1 MNTEIREYN
10 DFKNLIQKYN
20 FNLPSGISFI
30 PANIETANSKG
41 ELVYFSSAKSL
52 RKLWKSNSIEID
64 KIEKEEDLLLYLH
77 QHSAEWI
84 APTIFLGAAL
94 LSESPNTI
102 SIALSVV
109 ANYVTDLF
117 KGKPPKSTFKME
129 LIIEEEKDKKYKK
142 LIFEGE
148 PKDMDGIVKVIREI
162 KK

>member
-1 MNTEIREYN
+1 MKTEIKEYN
-10 DFKNLIQKYN
+10 NFINQIKKYDFDIPN
-20 FNLPSGISFI
+20 GISLI
-30 PANIETANSKG
+30 PTNIGNADSKDD
-41 ELVYFSSAKSL
+41 LVYFGSAKSL
-52 RKLWKSNSIEID
+52 KKLWKSNSIELS
-64 KIEKEEDLLLYLH
+64 KIEKEGDRQYYLH

-84 APTIFLGAAL
+84 APTIFLGASL

-117 KGKPPKSTFKME
+117 RGKPPKTTFKME

-142 LIFEGE
+142 ITFEGE
-148 PKDMDGIVKVIREI
+148 PNDMNGLIRVIREM